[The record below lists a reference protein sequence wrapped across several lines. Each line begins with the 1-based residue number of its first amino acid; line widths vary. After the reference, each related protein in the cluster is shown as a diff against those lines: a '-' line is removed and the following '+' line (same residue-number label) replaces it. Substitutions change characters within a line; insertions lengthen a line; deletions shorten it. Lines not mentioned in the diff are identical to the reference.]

1 MGRLTAKYQPISL
14 MMEGIDR
21 FAVQGPDGR
30 ASVDEGFHVGAV
42 ELLRS
47 DREEIRVQDFRYCS
61 W

>member
-1 MGRLTAKYQPISL
+1 

-42 ELLRS
+42 ELLRF